1 MGDDGSGAKGK
12 LKVLLGYAAG
22 VGKTYQMLE
31 EGQQLKAAGVDV
43 VIGYFE
49 PHGRQQTIARAEGL
63 ETIPRRKIEY
73 RGTAFEEMDTEA
85 VLRRHPRV
93 CLVDEFAH
101 TNVPGSEHAKRW
113 EDVLRLLDAG
123 IDVVTTMNVQHLESL
138 NDQVFQMTGV
148 RVRETLPDW
157 VVKEADQ
164 VVMIDLTPRALL
176 NRLERG
182 VVYAPDKASRALE
195 NFFRESNLVALRE
208 MALRQTAHEVEIRE
222 VDPDQFWRFARTGAA
237 EGEPAERILVH
248 ITSHP
253 ETANLIRRAWRIAEF
268 LQAGCLAVHV
278 RSISSRTSPEES
290 DAIEKH
296 LRFARDLHIETRVIE
311 GDREAE
317 SLVEFARMNKVTQI
331 YIARPRYKPW
341 QRLLSTNPVHKIVR
355 LAPDMR
361 LIIVAERRASPAAP
375 GSQRE

>member
-1 MGDDGSGAKGK
+1 MGDNEPTAKGK
-12 LKVLLGYAAG
+12 LRLLLGYAAG

-31 EGQQLKAAGVDV
+31 EGQQLKAAGVEV

-49 PHGRQQTIARAEGL
+49 SHGRQYTIAKAQGL
-63 ETIPRRKIEY
+63 ETIPRRTIEY
-73 RGTAFEEMDTEA
+73 RGTLFEEMDTET
-85 VLRRHPRV
+85 VLRRNPRV

-101 TNVPGSEHAKRW
+101 TNVPGSEHVKRW
-113 EDVLRLLDAG
+113 EDVLRFLDAG
-123 IDVVTTMNVQHLESL
+123 TDVITTMNVQHLESL

-148 RVRETLPDW
+148 RVKETVPDW
-157 VVKEADQ
+157 VVKQADE

-182 VVYAPDKASRALE
+182 VVYAPDKASRAVE

-222 VDPDQFWRFARTGAA
+222 VDPDQFRRSAGGGAS
-237 EGEPAERILVH
+237 EGEPAERILIH

-268 LQAGCLAVHV
+268 LQAGCLAVQV
-278 RSISSRTSPEES
+278 RAPSSRKGPEERE
-290 DAIEKH
+290 AIEKH

-311 GDREAE
+311 GDREAD
-317 SLVEFARMNKVTQI
+317 SLVEFARLNKVTQI
-331 YIARPRYKPW
+331 YIARPRYTPW
-341 QRLLSTNPVHKIVR
+341 QRLFSTNPVHKMVR
-355 LAPDMR
+355 LAPDML

>member
-1 MGDDGSGAKGK
+1 MSDDPAAAKGT
-12 LKVLLGYAAG
+12 LKILLGYAAG

-31 EGQQLKAAGVDV
+31 EGQQLKAAGQDV

-49 PHGRQQTIARAEGL
+49 SHRRQFTIAKAQGL
-63 ETIPRRKIEY
+63 EIVPRRQIEY
-73 RGTAFEEMDTEA
+73 RGTRFEEMDTEA

-138 NDQVFQMTGV
+138 NDQVFQITGV
-148 RVRETLPDW
+148 RVRETVPDW
-157 VVKEADQ
+157 VVKQAGQ
-164 VVMIDLTPRALL
+164 VVMIDLTPHALL

-182 VVYAPDKASRALE
+182 VVYAPEKASRALE

-222 VDPDQFWRFARTGAA
+222 VDPDRVGLSDRGGAS
-237 EGEPAERILVH
+237 EGEPSDKILIH
-248 ITSHP
+248 ITAHP

-268 LQAGCLAVHV
+268 LQADCLAVHV
-278 RSISSRTSPEES
+278 RSTSARLSPGETE
-290 DAIEKH
+290 AIENH

-317 SLVEFARMNKVTQI
+317 TLVAFARLNKATQI
-331 YIARPRYKPW
+331 YIARPKYTPW
-341 QRLLSTNPVHKIVR
+341 QRLFTTNAVHQIVR
-355 LAPDMR
+355 LAPDLR
-361 LIIVAERRASPAAP
+361 LIIVAERHAAHPAPA
-375 GSQRE
+375 